1 MNDDEKQELHP
12 EQLSYAKVLHW
23 STLTGFIALVVTFI
37 AYASG
42 ILPGYVPMDQLPAL
56 WSLSTEDF
64 LKATHV
70 PTGWGW
76 FFAMGK
82 GDFASQLGI
91 AILSGCSIAC
101 ILVIMPAYAR
111 AKNRIYLAICALEIL
126 VLLASAVGV
135 FSQH

>member
-1 MNDDEKQELHP
+1 MTQDEQDKLQA
-12 EQLSYAKVLHW
+12 EQLAYAKVLHW
-23 STLTGFIALVVTFI
+23 STIAGFITLVISFA
-37 AYASG
+37 AYMAG
-42 ILPGYVPMDQLPAL
+42 ILPGFVPLNQLPHL
-56 WSLSTEDF
+56 WGLSNDAF
-64 LKATHV
+64 IKATHI

-76 FFAMGK
+76 FLNLGK

-126 VLLASAVGV
+126 VLLASAAGV
-135 FSQH
+135 FSR

>member
-1 MNDDEKQELHP
+1 MKNDHQQELQS
-12 EQLSYAKVLHW
+12 EQLAYAKVLHW
-23 STLTGFIALVVTFI
+23 STLAGFIALVITFI

-42 ILPGYVPMDQLPAL
+42 ILPGYVPMDQLPKL
-56 WSLSTEDF
+56 WGLSTDEF

-76 FFAMGK
+76 LFALGK
-82 GDFASQLGI
+82 GDFASQIGI

-111 AKNRIYLAICALEIL
+111 AKNRIYLALCALEIL
-126 VLLASAVGV
+126 VLLASAAGV
-135 FSQH
+135 FSKH

>member
-1 MNDDEKQELHP
+1 MKNDEKHELQP

-23 STLTGFIALVVTFI
+23 STLAGFVALVVTFV
-37 AYASG
+37 AYTSG

-56 WSLSTEDF
+56 WGLSTEEF
-64 LKATHV
+64 LKATHT

-101 ILVIMPAYAR
+101 ILVIMPAYAK
-111 AKNRIYLAICALEIL
+111 AKNRIYLAICTVEIL
-126 VLLASAVGV
+126 VLLASAAGV
-135 FSQH
+135 FSRH